1 MGLNCLTPDRVIK
14 GTIRM
19 LSQNIYR
26 QSQVTSF
33 YRSSI
38 LTFILFASIIALSV
52 SGIVN
57 AEDNIYS
64 IQLGYFLDNSKAKE
78 KVDSLKGLGHNAFM
92 VESVTEDGGKV
103 TVVYIEKFNTKQ
115 DADNEARVLKELNL
129 IREYSIQSMKG
140 APAPAPKAAQK
151 DIETGYYLQVSSL
164 KDKKNA
170 RKKVDEIKKTG
181 RNAFHRYETVK
192 EKGLWYRVYTG
203 SYSSESEA
211 LKDAGAM
218 KKSGLITSYYIKPV
232 GEKTVSPKPVTE
244 KDEDEKIFFL
254 HVSSYTE
261 KSNAE
266 IDVNRLKDLGLKAFF
281 VRENISG
288 SLWYRTYIGEFGDEE
303 TARKIGSE
311 LKDKGELF
319 YFNPIEIDKSKIE

>member
-1 MGLNCLTPDRVIK
+1 MT
-14 GTIRM
+14 
-19 LSQNIYR
+19 SQNIYR
-26 QSQVTSF
+26 QSQPASF
-33 YRSSI
+33 YRSSF
-38 LTFILFASIIALSV
+38 LTFILFASIMTLSD
-52 SGIVN
+52 SGLAN
-57 AEDNIYS
+57 AEDAVYS

-115 DADNEARVLKELNL
+115 DADNEARILKELNL

-140 APAPAPKAAQK
+140 TPVPSPEAAQK
-151 DIETGYYLQVSSL
+151 DMENGFYLQVSSL
-164 KDKKNA
+164 KEKKNA
-170 RKKVDEIKKTG
+170 QKKVDKIKETG
-181 RNAFHRYETVK
+181 RNAFHRYEAIN
-192 EKGLWYRVYTG
+192 EKGSWYRVYTG
-203 SYSSESEA
+203 SYSSKSEA

-218 KKSGLITSYYIKPV
+218 QKSGLITSYYIKPV

-244 KDEDEKIFFL
+244 KDEDKKIFFL

-281 VRENISG
+281 VREDISG
-288 SLWYRTYIGEFGDEE
+288 ILWYRTYIGEFGDEE

-319 YFNPIEIDKSKIE
+319 YFKPIEIDKSKIE